1 MNFSVYS
8 ADRATHLRIVVV
20 ALIASTAIVGFSI
33 STQLNSIEPARAMN
47 IDRYQQVRIPG
58 EEALGIRPRDRTRQ
72 TLSACGKDCDINSG
86 S

>member
-8 ADRATHLRIVVV
+8 ADRATHLRIAVV

-33 STQLNSIEPARAMN
+33 SARLNSIEPTWAMN
-47 IDRYQQVRIPG
+47 IDRYQQVKIPR
-58 EEALGIRPRDRTRQ
+58 EEALWIRPRDRTHQ
-72 TLSACGKDCDINSG
+72 TLSACGKDCDIHSG

>member
-8 ADRATHLRIVVV
+8 ADRATHLRIMVV

-33 STQLNSIEPARAMN
+33 SARFNSIESMQAST
-47 IDRYQQVRIPG
+47 IVRYQQVKVPG
-58 EEALGIRPRDRTRQ
+58 KEALWVRAQDGTGA
-72 TLSACGKDCDINSG
+72 TLSANQTDRSG